1 MPKTRADMISKA
13 ITVAYSQYNVS
24 VRVTPCKSLGE
35 GEFIFEVHPLAGT
48 KVHLITDLA
57 EDVNICLHFPVFLV
71 FKEDTHVYIRVCT
84 SDIRHNELI
93 PLLRKIKPL
102 IPDPQLEIALGYDMM
117 GNGVYDYLNQ
127 MPHLLIA
134 GATNSGKSVALK
146 SLILSL
152 TYKLPAQYV
161 NLVIFDIGGRSLSDF
176 DGLPHLSYP
185 IVQDIDEC
193 QYVIDKVYNEMERRL
208 DLDENEIKELP
219 YLVCVIDEFLNISEQ
234 CTWVF
239 TDTISKILRLGRKV
253 KLHMV
258 LAVQSSTK
266 KSLDIED
273 NNITARIA
281 FKCAGYHE
289 SICAI
294 NRAGAEK
301 LTGKG
306 DMLYMPYNS
315 TELEHLQGAFV
326 SDEDRIRMVEEI
338 KNARHFLDNKFTIP
352 EASPLTLSIMKDD
365 SELGS
370 RTDNDPDKELAN
382 VILWILGRSEVSVN
396 GLKEKFFMGNRA
408 NSIIDKLCKLGVV
421 SEKFAK
427 KPRKVLL
434 NSAEEIPEDVMKLL
448 KNGGITDEDI
458 SSAFENRVQN

>member
-1 MPKTRADMISKA
+1 MPKTRAVMISKA
-13 ITVAYSQYNVS
+13 ITAAYSQYDVA
-24 VRVTPCKSLGE
+24 VRVTLCKSLGE
-35 GEFIFEVHPLAGT
+35 GEFIFEVQPLAGT
-48 KVHLITDLA
+48 KVRSITELA
-57 EDVNICLHFPVFLV
+57 EDANICLHFPVFVV

-84 SDIRHNELI
+84 SDIRHNKLI
-93 PLLRKIKPL
+93 PLLRNIKPL

-134 GATNSGKSVALK
+134 GATNSGKSVAFK

-152 TYKLPAQYV
+152 AYKLQAKYV
-161 NLVIFDIGGRSLSDF
+161 NMVIVDVEGKSLSLF
-176 DGLPHLSYP
+176 EGLPHLSYP
-185 IVQDIDEC
+185 VVHDKDEC
-193 QYVIDKVYNEMERRL
+193 IYVIDEVHREMTRRL
-208 DLDENEIKELP
+208 ELNNAEINMLP
-219 YLVCVIDEFLNISEQ
+219 YLVCIIDEFAHVSEL
-234 CTWVF
+234 CNGAINGTVS
-239 TDTISKILRLGRKV
+239 DILRLGRKV

-258 LAVQSSTK
+258 LATQSATK
-266 KSLDIED
+266 RSLGIED

-281 FKCAGYHE
+281 FQCADFRE

-421 SEKFAK
+421 SKKIAK

-448 KNGGITDEDI
+448 KNGGITNEDI

>member
-1 MPKTRADMISKA
+1 MQYILRLFKTIGANEYI
-13 ITVAYSQYNVS
+13 Y
-24 VRVTPCKSLGE
+24 
-35 GEFIFEVHPLAGT
+35 EVQPIKGT
-48 KVHLITDLA
+48 KVKNIFESAD
-57 EDVNICLHFPVFLV
+57 DVKVQLHIPIFVV
-71 FKEDTHVYIRVCT
+71 FKQDTRIYIRACSSNVKHNQFIPIIEH
-84 SDIRHNELI
+84 IRPN
-93 PLLRKIKPL
+93 KA
-102 IPDPQLEIALGYDMM
+102 DPQLKIAMGYDMM
-117 GNGVYDYLNQ
+117 GSIVYDNLNK
-127 MPHLLIA
+127 MPHLLIT
-134 GATNSGKSVALK
+134 GSTNSGKSVFLM

-152 TYKLPAQYV
+152 TYKFPAQYV

-266 KSLDIED
+266 KSLEIED

-338 KNARHFLDNKFTIP
+338 KNARHFFDNKFIIP

-434 NSAEEIPEDVMKLL
+434 NSAEAIPEDVMRLL
-448 KNGGITDEDI
+448 KNGGISDEDI